1 MPLKW
6 LLVTSVLVLVL
17 LGKTFIK
24 LIHARDQ
31 LTSPDS
37 DCHSEIGMDLN
48 NLKAKKVA
56 VYTDSTVSGQR
67 VLDRLM

>member
-24 LIHARDQ
+24 LIHAMDQ
-31 LTSPDS
+31 LTYPDS

-67 VLDRLM
+67 RK